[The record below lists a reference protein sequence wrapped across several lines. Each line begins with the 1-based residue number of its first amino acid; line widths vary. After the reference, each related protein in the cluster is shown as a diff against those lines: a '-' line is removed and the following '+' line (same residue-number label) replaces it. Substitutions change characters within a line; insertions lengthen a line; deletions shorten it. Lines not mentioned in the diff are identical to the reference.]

1 MTMHYFNTTVAAEI
15 GVNAAVIFQNF
26 AYWIDFNSKQGRN
39 FHDETYWMFSTSKE
53 IAEQFEYLSEKQ
65 CRTAIDKL
73 IDTGYIK
80 TGNYNRT
87 AYDRTRWFALTEK
100 GESVLQTEEK
110 QMPKKAN
117 GEGKK
122 VIAIPDSKTK
132 YKIKNIDPD
141 RIARIRN
148 LCGIS

>member
-1 MTMHYFNTTVAAEI
+1 MRHYFSPLVAKET

-26 AYWIDFNSKQGRN
+26 AYWIEFNSKQGKN
-39 FHDETYWMFSTSKE
+39 FYDETYWMFSTSKE

-100 GESVLQTEEK
+100 GESVLLTEEK
-110 QMPKKAN
+110 QIPKKAN
-117 GEGKK
+117 GDDKK
-122 VIAIPDSKTK
+122 VLTIPNNKKIYKTN
-132 YKIKNIDPD
+132 NIDKD
-141 RIARIRN
+141 RVEKIRK